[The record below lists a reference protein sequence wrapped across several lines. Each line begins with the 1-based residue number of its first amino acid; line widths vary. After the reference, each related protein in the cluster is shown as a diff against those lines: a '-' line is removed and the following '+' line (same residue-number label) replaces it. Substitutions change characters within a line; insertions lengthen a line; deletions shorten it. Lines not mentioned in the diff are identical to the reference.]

1 MFPQPPSALADRTTT
16 WTSGTHLWGMV
27 IGRVGAGHD
36 TAALVIVD
44 QLLQLGLPNSPPGT
58 HRRGAHDTYHTF
70 SFFCIAASQCG
81 RCR

>member
-44 QLLQLGLPNSPPGT
+44 QLYNQGNPSSYPGRT
-58 HRRGAHDTYHTF
+58 DGPT
-70 SFFCIAASQCG
+70 
-81 RCR
+81 